1 MDSVLLLIRLKLL
14 PVDSFACVLFY
25 YICNCSLIFIGN
37 LPEVVVANSSTLSIQ
52 PSTMSSVSPS
62 MSTSTSMTTTVSS
75 TTSMCVSLL
84 FLFCLF
90 YNCCNLKLFNV
101 KHLKVIIHIA
111 NLAYAVSIIGT
122 NDIIIII
129 GYYCVIITCE

>member
-1 MDSVLLLIRLKLL
+1 M
-14 PVDSFACVLFY
+14 
-25 YICNCSLIFIGN
+25 
-37 LPEVVVANSSTLSIQ
+37 IQ

-75 TTSMCVSLL
+75 TTCMCVSLL

-111 NLAYAVSIIGT
+111 NLAHAVSIIGT
-122 NDIIIII
+122 NDIIITI
-129 GYYCVIITCE
+129 GYYCVIILPVNEFNSYRYYQLCWNLIITNFAESILVMQPQDHVYM